1 MHNINRL
8 LTVTLANIAFA
19 IIISMVSNMV
29 GYGFSFMESIPG
41 MLIFGGLALGG
52 YLLSWIVP
60 IKQMSTVLWISILA
74 ILIASPI
81 SPIAD
86 YVVAQVD
93 KVSFMSVVTPILAYA
108 GVVVG
113 KDWVSFKKV
122 GVKGLV
128 VALFV
133 VAGTFLISS
142 MLGDLFMKIF

>member
-1 MHNINRL
+1 MHNIKRL
-8 LTVTLANIAFA
+8 LPVTLASIAFA

-41 MLIFGGLALGG
+41 MLILGGLALGG

-86 YVVAQVD
+86 YVIAQVD

-113 KDWVSFKKV
+113 KDWASFKNV